1 MIFVSYVMVIS
12 LNPGIIYERVVDY
25 VTEIHNNDQ
34 SKRLDASVRINY
46 ILNDLMRVTNA
57 DRA

>member
-12 LNPGIIYERVVDY
+12 LNPGIIYERVTEY
-25 VTEIHNNDQ
+25 VTKVHNENQDRREQ
-34 SKRLDASVRINY
+34 ASVKINY
-46 ILNDLMRVTNA
+46 ILKELIETTNC